1 MALKRLLWTLCFIL
15 LATAETKAGPI
26 GAAVGAVVGSIFSA
40 GTFVKLAVGLAI
52 NIGVSLYQ
60 QAKARKAAKKRQS
73 QSSGVTVSVQM
84 GDTLPRSFL
93 LGTRATAG
101 RRKYIGSWGSDGSTP
116 NAYLTD
122 VIELSC
128 LPSHAG
134 PQGLD
139 EAWFGDVKGT
149 ILWGEPHPDGRGYP
163 VGQFRVGGAD
173 YLWVKYLDG
182 TQTVADPFLRSKFG
196 NHASRPWKSTMIGR
210 GCQLVIVTMRVNTD
224 LFKGGLMA
232 CLFQPKP
239 MRLYDVRQDSTAG
252 GDGPQRWTDKSTW
265 ASSDNMGIMIYNVA
279 RGIYYGDRWL
289 HGGRNFSAYR
299 LPASSFIA
307 AINEADRAMEGARRQ
322 FRGGLEVFVNSEG
335 LDTIEELRLGC
346 SGRLAEVGGRIKLLI
361 GSPAGAVYSF
371 TDAGI
376 VVTQEQDFEP
386 FPSISATH
394 NTITATYPEPAQ
406 KWAEKDAPEQS
417 SAALVARDGGQVL
430 SVPMQFD
437 AVPFSA
443 QVQCLMATMIE
454 EEQRWRTHEFVLPPS
469 ASALE
474 PNDVV
479 SWSSNRNSY
488 SNKKFFVYRI
498 NRISG
503 CLFRVVLKEV
513 EPGDYD
519 PPSII
524 IPPVVGWIGPV
535 PVPPQPM
542 YGWQVLPAYLPNA
555 NGQPWRPSIE
565 VRCAPDQDDVQAI
578 RVQVKLVSSDQTV
591 FDSDTIRYEAP
602 YAWTLNAIFAGKADY
617 MARGRFIPT
626 SDRATEWS
634 AWLPVTTPDIDAG
647 DVMVGLA
654 NTRDDVRNRMAE
666 LQADINLLQ
675 EKMETLSLSYST
687 DGVVGQ
693 LDRQVMRSE
702 IGNASAAI
710 IEESE
715 VRASATAAL
724 ARRISGVQASLGDVL
739 AEGYLAITAQT
750 DGDTLSK
757 IELAARAR
765 KGEATALAAMIL
777 EVLDIG
783 GVLQT
788 AVSFYADRFRIVAP
802 NGEGAQGV
810 FEFDENG
817 AKLAVSNIGHVKSAL
832 IELGDGSVIID
843 ENGFVVSAS

>member
-1 MALKRLLWTLCFIL
+1 MTFKRLLWTLCFIL
-15 LATAETKAGPI
+15 FATAETKAGPI
-26 GAAVGAVVGSIFSA
+26 GAAIGAAVGSIFSA
-40 GTFVKLAVGLAI
+40 GAFVKLAVSLALNVGI
-52 NIGVSLYQ
+52 SLYQ
-60 QAKARKAAKKRQS
+60 QAKARKAAQKRQG
-73 QSSGVTVSVQM
+73 QSSGITVSVQM

-93 LGTRATAG
+93 IGTRATAG
-101 RRKYIGSWGSDGSTP
+101 RRKYIGSWGSEGSTP

-134 PQGLD
+134 PQGLE
-139 EAWFGDVKGT
+139 EAWFGETKGT

-163 VGQFRVGGAD
+163 VSQFRVNGVD

-182 TQTVADPFLRSKFG
+182 SQTVADPFLRSTFG

-210 GCQLVIVTMRVNTD
+210 GIQAVIITMRINSD
-224 LFKGGLMA
+224 LFKGGLLA

-239 MRLYDVRQDSTAG
+239 MRLYDIRQDGTAG
-252 GDGPQRWTDKSTW
+252 GDGPQRWTDPSTW
-265 ASSDNMGIMIYNVA
+265 TSSDNIGTMIYNVA

-289 HGGRNFSAYR
+289 HGGRNFSSYR

-307 AINEADRAMEGARRQ
+307 AINEADRIMEGGRKQ
-322 FRGGLEVFVNSEG
+322 FRGGLEIFVDRDG
-335 LDTIEELRLGC
+335 LDTIEEFRLSC

-371 TDAGI
+371 SDSGI
-376 VVTQEQDFEP
+376 VVTSEQDFEP
-386 FPSISATH
+386 FPSVSATH
-394 NTITATYPEPAQ
+394 NTITASYPEPSQ
-406 KWAEKDAPEQS
+406 KWADKDAPEQS

-430 SVPMQFD
+430 SVPMQFN
-437 AVPFSA
+437 AVWSSA

-454 EEQRWRTHEFVLPPS
+454 EEQRWRTHELVLPPS

-479 SWSSNRNSY
+479 SWSSERNSY
-488 SNKKFFVYRI
+488 SNKKFLIYRS

-503 CLFRVVLKEV
+503 CLFRVVLKEID
-513 EPGDYD
+513 PADYD

-524 IPPVVGWIGPV
+524 IPPVIGWIGPV

-565 VRCAPDQDDVQAI
+565 VRCAPNQDDVKSI

-591 FDSDTIRYEAP
+591 FDSDTIPYEAP
-602 YAWTLNAIFAGKADY
+602 FAWTLNAIFAGKADY
-617 MARGRFIPT
+617 MARGRFMPI

-647 DVMVGLA
+647 DIMVGLGQ
-654 NTRDDVRNRMAE
+654 TRDDVRARMSE
-666 LQADINLLQ
+666 LQGDIDRLK
-675 EKMETLSLSYST
+675 EMVETISLTYSI

-693 LDRQVMRSE
+693 VDRQVMRSE
-702 IGNASAAI
+702 IGNASAAVM
-710 IEESE
+710 EESE
-715 VRASATAAL
+715 VRASAVSAL
-724 ARRISGVQASLGDVL
+724 ARRITGVQASLGDVL

-750 DGDTLSK
+750 DGDTLAK

-765 KGEATALAAMIL
+765 KGEASALAAMIL
-777 EVLDIG
+777 EIMEVG

-788 AVSFYADRFRIVAP
+788 GVAFFADRFRIVAP

-817 AKLAVSNIGHVKSAL
+817 LKLAVANIGTVLA
-832 IELGDGSVIID
+832 GSINFGNGRVIID
-843 ENGFVVSAS
+843 KNGILVKS